1 MAGLRWMVLGL
12 VITTNAGSALADR
25 ATAKKLTD
33 QAVKQHYRNQEWAEA
48 IAGYR
53 AALAADPSYVT
64 AHYYIASAASLLGD
78 LPTVRSEL
86 GWMWASKD
94 KEAKRLLKVALKDPD
109 LQQARRDDDIRKLL
123 GLLPVGP
130 MTPTQR
136 LLADGGVWTVDYSW
150 EFGHVL
156 ATLTFKPG
164 GKVTAKGSRLQP
176 DDEAKINASGS
187 WTLAPDGSLSMAWSK
202 LIDGTFLAEEMKP
215 CKGKLPGTC
224 FVLATE
230 DDAPEGRLLPR

>member
-1 MAGLRWMVLGL
+1 MPGLRLLVLGL
-12 VITTNAGSALADR
+12 VMMTNAGSAMADR

-33 QAVKQHYRNQEWAEA
+33 QAVKKHYRNQEWAEA

-53 AALAADPSYVT
+53 AALVADPSYVT
-64 AHYYIASAASLLGD
+64 AHYYIASAASRLGD
-78 LPTVRSEL
+78 LATVRSEL
-86 GWMWASKD
+86 SWMSAAKD

-109 LQQARRDDDIRKLL
+109 LQQARRDDDLRKLL

-136 LLADGGVWTVDYSW
+136 LLADGGVWMVDYSW

-156 ATLTFKPG
+156 ATLTFKAG
-164 GKVTAKGSRLQP
+164 GKVSVKGSRLRP
-176 DDEAKINASGS
+176 DDEAKISASGS
-187 WTLAPDGSLSMAWSK
+187 WTLEPDGSLSMAWAK
-202 LIDGTFLAEEMKP
+202 LVDGTFLAEEMKP

-230 DDAPEGRLLPR
+230 DDAPEGLLLPR